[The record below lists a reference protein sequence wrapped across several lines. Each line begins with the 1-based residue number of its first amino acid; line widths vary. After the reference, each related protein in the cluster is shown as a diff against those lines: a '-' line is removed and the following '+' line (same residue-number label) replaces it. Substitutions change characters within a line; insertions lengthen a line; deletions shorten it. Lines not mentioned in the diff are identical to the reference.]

1 MSEENVEIVRS
12 VYEHFSAT
20 QVDASGAHTGRAP
33 DRDRRTQAELLAE
46 IETLDLGMFAPSVIV
61 DMANFE
67 IWPEHRL
74 YEGHAGLKEF
84 LRSWLE
90 PWDTYEHHLESVL
103 DAGEEVVAIL
113 HVTGVASGAA
123 VEATFGH
130 VWAVIDGAIL
140 RVTMYSEPAKAL
152 EAAGLSE

>member
-1 MSEENVEIVRS
+1 MSENVEIVRS

-20 QVDASGAHTGRAP
+20 GTLNLEAFSPDA
-33 DRDRRTQAELLAE
+33 
-46 IETLDLGMFAPSVIV
+46 VV
-61 DMANFE
+61 DMSNFE
-67 IWPEHRL
+67 IWPEHSI
-74 YEGHAGLKEF
+74 YEGHEGLKEF
-84 LRSWLE
+84 LGSWLE
-90 PWDTYEHHLESVL
+90 PWDRYEHHLETLL

-130 VWAVIDGAIL
+130 VWAVIDGAVV

-152 EAAGLSE
+152 EAAGLSGDLRD